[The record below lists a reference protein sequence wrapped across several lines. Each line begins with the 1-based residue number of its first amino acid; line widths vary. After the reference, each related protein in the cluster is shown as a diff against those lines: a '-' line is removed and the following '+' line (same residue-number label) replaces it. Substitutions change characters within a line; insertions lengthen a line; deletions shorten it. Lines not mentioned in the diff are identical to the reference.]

1 MREIFVTMTEDQLI
15 TRIQRR
21 AAETEGA
28 SQALAE
34 LYDLYGS
41 RVYSLSVMILG
52 EGMAA
57 QEATQDTFM
66 KVWERPEQYR
76 DEYGK
81 FASWLLT
88 IARRTAIDRLR
99 REKRQFTIAAS
110 LDDDD
115 FPELRDF
122 KEDSENRWRELRLLM
137 DELPMDQ
144 RETLI
149 LSFYRGMSQSDIA
162 SYLNIPL
169 GTIKTR
175 MKLAMDKLRNAWH
188 GGSK

>member
-1 MREIFVTMTEDQLI
+1 MIEDQLI

-21 AAETEGA
+21 AAESEGA
-28 SQALAE
+28 AQALAE

-57 QEATQDTFM
+57 QEVTQDTFM

-99 REKRQFTIAAS
+99 REKRQFSIAAS

-115 FPELRDF
+115 FPELRDV

-137 DELPMDQ
+137 DELPVDQ

-149 LSFYRGMSQSDIA
+149 LSFYRGMSQSDISA
-162 SYLNIPL
+162 FLDIPL

-175 MKLAMDKLRNAWH
+175 MKLAMDKLRNAWYS
-188 GGSK
+188 GTKVSLKDK